1 MSCTLPPFPAFAISA
16 TCPLLRQPVHR
27 VQRTCLLAGALLALL
42 AGTVS
47 AQPLPQTPQQYLA
60 LMDLNG
66 DGRISLAEYRDYM
79 SRRFRAMDRD
89 GDGVLRGDELP
100 VPGTR
105 PVRLADYLE
114 SLRQAFLRQDLDGNG
129 YLDVRELASPPR

>member
-1 MSCTLPPFPAFAISA
+1 MSCTLPPFPAFITST
-16 TCPLLRQPVHR
+16 TCRARQPGYR

-89 GDGVLRGDELP
+89 GDGALRDDELP
-100 VPGTR
+100 VPGAR